1 MTFITLKKKTNKTNK
16 MVAIGIDLGTTYS
29 CVGIYRD
36 GKVEIM
42 PNAQGN
48 RITPSMVAFTEN
60 ERIIGDGAKNQAGNN
75 SGNTIF
81 DAKRLIGRKYD
92 DPIVEKDVKAWPF
105 EVVNKEGKPQIQC
118 NYKNTIKHYDPE
130 EISAM
135 VLTKMKETAEAFLG
149 ETVTDAVITVPAYF
163 NDSQRQATKD
173 AGSIAGLN
181 VQRII
186 NEPTAAGI
194 AYGFD
199 KKLNGP
205 KSILVFDLGGGTFDV
220 SILGIEGAEFKV
232 IATTGDTHL
241 GGEDIDSL
249 LVEHFAEEI
258 SRKLKKDVKKN
269 KKYLQRLRSS
279 CERAKRTLSMSTEAD
294 VELEAYDFSS
304 KITRARFE
312 ELCHELFER
321 AIGTVDSA
329 LEDAKLTKA
338 EIDEVILVGGSTRI
352 PKMQSMIGEY
362 FEGKEL
368 NKSVHPD
375 EAVAFGAAVLAAKLG
390 GQTKS
395 GYVQALE
402 ELTLYDVTPLSL
414 GVEVKGDLMSVVVPR
429 NTTVPTSLTKT
440 FTTAEDNQT
449 AVDICVFE
457 GERAMT
463 KDNNLLGTFR
473 LEGIPPAPCA
483 TPSISVTFSVD
494 EDGILN
500 ASAVETS
507 SGVTEAITITND
519 KGRLSKA
526 EIRRM
531 VDEAEELAIDDAAQ
545 RERVQALNALDECIA
560 RAKTKARQTKNND
573 RLKKVEQKE
582 SEIRNWLEE
591 NPNAEMTDIRH
602 KRREFES
609 FVAKL

>member
-1 MTFITLKKKTNKTNK
+1 

-29 CVGIYRD
+29 CVGIFRH

-42 PNAQGN
+42 PNDQGN
-48 RITPSMVAFTEN
+48 RVTPSMVAFTEN

-92 DPIVEKDVKAWPF
+92 DPIVQKDVKGWPF
-105 EVVNKEGKPQIQC
+105 EVVNKDGKPQIQC
-118 NYKNTIKHYDPE
+118 SYKNNTKHFDPE

-135 VLTKMKETAEAFLG
+135 VLTKMKESAEAYLG

-199 KKLNGP
+199 KNLAGHQTV
-205 KSILVFDLGGGTFDV
+205 LVFDLGGGTFDV
-220 SILGIEGAEFKV
+220 SILGIEGAELKV

-241 GGEDIDSL
+241 GGEDIDGL

-258 SRKLKKDVKKN
+258 GRKLKKDVKKN

-312 ELCHELFER
+312 ELCHDLFER
-321 AIGTVDSA
+321 AIGTVDVA
-329 LEDAKLTKA
+329 LVDAKLTKA
-338 EIDEVILVGGSTRI
+338 EIDEVILIGGSTRI
-352 PKMQSMIGEY
+352 PKMQSMITEY

-368 NKSVHPD
+368 NKTVHPD
-375 EAVAFGAAVLAAKLG
+375 EAVAFGAAVLAAKLSG
-390 GQTKS
+390 ESHHGQ
-395 GYVQALE
+395 VQELQ

-414 GVEVKGDLMSVVVPR
+414 GIEIKGGLMSIIVPR
-429 NTTVPTSLTKT
+429 NTTVPTTLTKP
-440 FTTAEDNQT
+440 FTTTVDNQT
-449 AVDICVFE
+449 SVNFQVFE

-463 KDNNLLGTFR
+463 KDNNQLGTFV
-473 LEGIPPAPCA
+473 LAGIPEAPCGD
-483 TPSISVTFSVD
+483 PSISVTFTVD

-500 ASAVETS
+500 A
-507 SGVTEAITITND
+507 
-519 KGRLSKA
+519 
-526 EIRRM
+526 
-531 VDEAEELAIDDAAQ
+531 
-545 RERVQALNALDECIA
+545 
-560 RAKTKARQTKNND
+560 
-573 RLKKVEQKE
+573 
-582 SEIRNWLEE
+582 
-591 NPNAEMTDIRH
+591 
-602 KRREFES
+602 
-609 FVAKL
+609 